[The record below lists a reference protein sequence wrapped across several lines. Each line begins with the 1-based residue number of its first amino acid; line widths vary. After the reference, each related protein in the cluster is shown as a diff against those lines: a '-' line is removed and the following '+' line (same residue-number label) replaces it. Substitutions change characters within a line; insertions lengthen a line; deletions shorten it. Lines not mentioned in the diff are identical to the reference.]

1 MLLVG
6 NKDCIPNNLN
16 NLVVFNLT
24 SLVEGV
30 EKLNLLP
37 PPNSD
42 YLNQTNYKEFDQF
55 YMNYIFSNDY
65 VFMELMKI
73 IYNLYLHNNVYIL
86 IYRNDTFDIVAE
98 SLMKLIQQR
107 YGYHCQWLNEPSDFN
122 YYDDSDFSFNGI
134 YNLDI
139 DRERYETIMLCMQQ
153 Q

>member
-1 MLLVG
+1 
-6 NKDCIPNNLN
+6 
-16 NLVVFNLT
+16 
-24 SLVEGV
+24 
-30 EKLNLLP
+30 
-37 PPNSD
+37 
-42 YLNQTNYKEFDQF
+42 
-55 YMNYIFSNDY
+55 
-65 VFMELMKI
+65 MKI
-73 IYNLYLHNNVYIL
+73 IYNLYLHNHVYIL
-86 IYRNDTFDIVAE
+86 VYQSDTFDIVTE